1 LSSTRVNADQF
12 LLPIAISGIPLKMM
26 QAEIESAAREPV
38 EMT

>member
-1 LSSTRVNADQF
+1 LWSTRVNADQF